1 MSDTSCSWELRL
13 SAPLLYPV
21 IVDHFYAK
29 FGKEEAITCDALIAH
44 NGLGDNMGNNT
55 SGEATSCPTGVDIVW
70 CSLLERKWYLA
81 EIDFSKKDQEWVNNL
96 FSKGYEGY
104 GTSRAEGPGMIRMP
118 YKKFNICCLPGGVV
132 RIYFSGGISRTI
144 CMETVYQGEETHD
157 MDDII
162 IHGLKFNRSNS
173 SRYWDDVSDFYD
185 FNLYEGKYRKELD
198 ELKKEESSFYEFLK
212 NYRERKGVIPF
223 GLWNDYYQ
231 RYDYKIQVV
240 FENEKESVQQEEK
253 IRFTNGESYSRK
265 PHINPNNII
274 LNPTPI
280 REMSLYWTVQDRY
293 YFCNLFFN
301 EEETFSLFK
310 KAFEENKGD
319 AGTLSI
325 NVSKYNNFIE
335 IFLNI
340 GKASYKFEKV
350 EINISTAIGLH
361 GSKDYIYSNCNYS
374 HKNKFIG
381 F

>member
-1 MSDTSCSWELRL
+1 MSNIQSWELRS

-21 IVDHFYAK
+21 YIEWLYAK
-29 FGKEEAITCDALIAH
+29 YGVETAITCDAFIIH
-44 NGLGDNMGNNT
+44 NGLGNNMGNCG
-55 SGEATSCPTGVDIVW
+55 SPEATSYPTGVDVVW
-70 CSLLERKWYLA
+70 CSLLEKKWYFA
-81 EIDFSKKDQEWVNNL
+81 EIDFSKKELEWVKNL
-96 FSKGYEGY
+96 LSKGYEGY
-104 GTSRAEGPGMIRMP
+104 DFTSRAEKKPITMP
-118 YKKFNICCLPGGVV
+118 YKKFNVCCLPGGQI
-132 RIYFSGGISRTI
+132 RIYFSGYCREV
-144 CMETVYQGEETHD
+144 CMDSVFQGKETHE

-162 IHGLKFNRSNS
+162 IHGTRFNRSES
-173 SRYWDDVSDFYD
+173 SQYWDDVYDFYD
-185 FNLYEGKYRKELD
+185 EILYEGKYRKELD

-231 RYDYKIQVV
+231 RYDYKVQVV